1 MLILVFLIV
10 IRLPWIP
17 TTTQPPRT
25 QKAPRLLGHFKQV
38 TSSALL
44 SWPAK
49 DKALV
54 TAALSAGAATAS
66 RNASPWMAA
75 CRLPAL
81 PGLRPPLTNTLRSSS
96 RRTSICSEAP
106 AKPPRTA
113 TSSCKRAAATT
124 EPCRSPVTV
133 SPWRAAGKHRR
144 RKRRETP
151 GPGKDLPGM
160 WGVAAWQDK
169 PYRGQ
174 GDLARLRSAAPSRR
188 SGGRRAPRVSS
199 FPAGSGARDARGK
212 PPFPRVPFSRDR
224 DRSFG
229 LRAMRSRKALAL
241 VQCGGFRGNR
251 DRNRK
256 SGAPGCA
263 MCSPRG
269 PFSAVGISAKLRRH
283 HHFPR

>member
-75 CRLPAL
+75 CRLLAL

-96 RRTSICSEAP
+96 SRTSTCSEAP
-106 AKPPRTA
+106 AKPPRTP

-133 SPWRAAGKHRR
+133 SPWRAAGKHQR

-151 GPGKDLPGM
+151 GPGKGLPGT
-160 WGVAAWQDK
+160 WGMAAWQDK

-174 GDLARLRSAAPSRR
+174 GDLARLLRAAPSLR
-188 SGGRRAPRVSS
+188 SGSRRAPGISS

-212 PPFPRVPFSRDR
+212 PPFPRVPLSADLNRN
-224 DRSFG
+224 FG
-229 LRAMRSRKALAL
+229 MRGMRSRKALAL
-241 VQCGGFRGNR
+241 ERRGELR
-251 DRNRK
+251 GTRHRNRE
-256 SGAPGCA
+256 SGALGCA
-263 MCSPRG
+263 MRSPRG
-269 PFSAVGISAKLRRH
+269 PFSTERISGKFRRN
-283 HHFPR
+283 HHFWP